1 MDEQKRC
8 IVLTDKEKQAIFQD
22 LYELYQEGDLGAEA
36 ASWMKAHEQQFQH
49 VDTGKK
55 QSSSPMKGQNDY
67 DELKRMKGFIY
78 SLYFFFIVL
87 SIWMTVWFYF

>member
-1 MDEQKRC
+1 MGEQKRC
-8 IVLTDKEKQAIFQD
+8 IVLTDKEKQSIFQD
-22 LYELYQEGDLGAEA
+22 LYELYQEGELGGEA

-49 VDTGKK
+49 VVAGKK
-55 QSSSPMKGQNDY
+55 QSSAPMESQNDY

>member
-1 MDEQKRC
+1 M
-8 IVLTDKEKQAIFQD
+8 TDKEKQAIFQD
-22 LYELYQEGDLGAEA
+22 LYELYQEGDLGTEA

-49 VDTGKK
+49 VAAERK
-55 QSSSPMKGQNDY
+55 QSSALMESHNDY

>member
-1 MDEQKRC
+1 M
-8 IVLTDKEKQAIFQD
+8 TDKEKQAIFQD
-22 LYELYQEGDLGAEA
+22 LYELYQEGDLEAEA

-49 VDTGKK
+49 TAAVKK
-55 QSSSPMKGQNDY
+55 QSSAPVESQNDY